1 MALKLVGS
9 RDQVA
14 FTLIG
19 NASAFST
26 VSDSRVHWAE
36 ASSTNIRLA
45 PGRYKLE
52 TLGANYVTTYSVSPW
67 SATGD
72 LEIPTAYLETHES
85 GTRIYAKG
93 GGTIIITR
101 LA

>member
-1 MALKLVGS
+1 MALKLIGS

-14 FTLIG
+14 FTLTDNG
-19 NASAFST
+19 STWAAASA
-26 VSDSRVHWAE
+26 SRVHWATV
-36 ASSTNIRLA
+36 SSSSIDIL
-45 PGRYKLE
+45 PGRYKVE
-52 TLGANYVTTYSVSPW
+52 TLGPSTVSAYSAVPW
-67 SATGD
+67 AKMGD
-72 LEIPTAYLETHES
+72 LEIPTAYLEAHES